1 MDELLRIVERALKSR
16 GWSARQASMAAVDNP
31 HLIANM
37 RRGQIPS
44 VDRVQALCEVLE
56 LEFYIGPKRS
66 TFTVDEERLALALE
80 TAERGL
86 SRREPAMHVAQKAQL
101 VAAVYELIGAERGPA
116 NAARLQRL
124 IDVMAGD
131 GREGGGVERVVRMAR
146 ERTGGGGR
154 EGR

>member
-1 MDELLRIVERALKSR
+1 MDELLRIVERALRSR

-31 HLIANM
+31 HLVANM

-86 SRREPAMHVAQKAQL
+86 SKGERAMDVAQKAQL
-101 VAAVYELIGAERGPA
+101 VAAVYELIDAERGPA
-116 NAARLQRL
+116 SAARVRRL

-131 GREGGGVERVVRMAR
+131 GRDGGGVQRVVRMAR